1 MTDDSSG
8 GRRTKVERVMD
19 QYGLEEWGPR
29 LEAEWIGD
37 ETERTSLRDLAT
49 EFNQAVLRAA
59 VRDSGASVLDTDIES
74 LYRTLTDDDVSRSDA
89 VRRRRD
95 LERAGVDIDDVRSDF
110 VTHQTI
116 YTYLT
121 NVRDASLPEED
132 TEDRIERKKETV
144 QRLAGR
150 TQVITEST
158 LEELGNA
165 GEIADRDYDVF
176 VDVRAICGDCGADY
190 PIVDLLEQGGCD
202 CDGSDTAR

>member
-1 MTDDSSG
+1 MADDSRG

-19 QYGLEEWGPR
+19 QYGLEEWGER

-37 ETERTSLRDLAT
+37 GTDRTSLRDLAT
-49 EFNQAVLRAA
+49 EFNEAVLRAA
-59 VRDSGASVLDTDIES
+59 VREAGGSALDTDVGS
-74 LYRTLTDDDVSRSDA
+74 LYRTLTDDDASRSVA
-89 VRRRRD
+89 VRRRRE
-95 LERAGVDIDDVRSDF
+95 LERAGVDVDAVESDF

-116 YTYLT
+116 YSYLT
-121 NVRDASLPEED
+121 NVREASLPEED

-165 GEIADRDYDVF
+165 DEITDREYEVF
-176 VDVRAICGDCGADY
+176 VDVRTICGNCGADY
-190 PIVDLLEQGGCD
+190 GIAELLERGGCD
-202 CDGSDTAR
+202 CDATDAA

>member
-1 MTDDSSG
+1 MTDGSRG

-19 QYGLEEWGPR
+19 QYDLEEWGER

-37 ETERTSLRDLAT
+37 GTDRTSLRDLAT
-49 EFNQAVLRAA
+49 EFNEAVLRAA
-59 VRDSGASVLDTDIES
+59 VREAGGSALDTDIES
-74 LYRTLTDDDVSRSDA
+74 LYRTLTDDDAPRSDA
-89 VRRRRD
+89 VRRRRE
-95 LERAGVDIDDVRSDF
+95 LERAGVDVDAVESNF

-116 YTYLT
+116 YSYLT
-121 NVRDASLPEED
+121 DVRDASLPEED

-165 GEIADRDYDVF
+165 DEITDREYEVF
-176 VDVRAICGDCGADY
+176 VDVRAICGNCGADY
-190 PIVDLLEQGGCD
+190 GIAELLDRGGCD
-202 CDGSDTAR
+202 CDAPDAA

>member
-19 QYGLEEWGPR
+19 RYDLEEWGER
-29 LEAEWIGD
+29 LEAEWVGD
-37 ETERTSLRDLAT
+37 GTERTSLRDLAT

-59 VRDSGASVLDTDIES
+59 VRDAGSSVLETDIDS
-74 LYRTLTDDDVSRSDA
+74 LYRTLTNDDVSRSDA
-89 VRRRRD
+89 VRKRRE
-95 LERAGVDIDDVRSDF
+95 LERSGVDIDDVQSDF

-132 TEDRIERKKETV
+132 PEDRIERKKETV

-165 GEIADRDYDVF
+165 GEITDREYEVF
-176 VDVRAICGDCGADY
+176 VDVRTICGNCGADY
-190 PIVDLLEQGGCD
+190 PIADLLDQGGCD
-202 CDGSDTAR
+202 CDGSDAV

>member
-49 EFNQAVLRAA
+49 AFNQAVLRAA
-59 VRDSGASVLDTDIES
+59 VRDAGTSVLETDIES
-74 LYRTLTDDDVSRSDA
+74 LYRILTDDDVSRSDA
-89 VRRRRD
+89 VRKRRE
-95 LERAGVDIDDVRSDF
+95 LERSGVDIDDVRSDF

-132 TEDRIERKKETV
+132 TGDRIDRKKETV
-144 QRLAGR
+144 QRLGGR

-158 LEELGNA
+158 LEELSNA
-165 GEIADRDYDVF
+165 GEIADREYDVF
-176 VDVRAICGDCGADY
+176 VDVRAICGNCGADY
-190 PIVDLLEQGGCD
+190 PVADLLEQRGCD
-202 CDGSDTAR
+202 CDESDAT

>member
-1 MTDDSSG
+1 MTDDSSAR
-8 GRRTKVERVMD
+8 RRTKVERVMD
-19 QYGLEEWGPR
+19 EYDLESWGDR

-37 ETERTSLRDLAT
+37 GTDRTSLRDLAT

-59 VRDSGASVLDTDIES
+59 LRDAGASVFDTDVES

-89 VRRRRD
+89 VRKRRE
-95 LERAGVDIDDVRSDF
+95 LERSGVDIDDVRSDF

-132 TEDRIERKKETV
+132 PEDRVDRKKETV

-158 LEELGNA
+158 LDELRGA
-165 GEIADRDYDVF
+165 GELTDRDYEVF
-176 VDVRAICGDCGADY
+176 VDVRAICGNCGTDY
-190 PIVDLLEQGGCD
+190 PIADLLEQGGCD
-202 CDGSDTAR
+202 CDVDPE

>member
-8 GRRTKVERVMD
+8 RRRTKVERVID
-19 QYGLEEWGPR
+19 AYGLEEWGDR
-29 LEAEWIGD
+29 LEAKWTGD
-37 ETERTSLRDLAT
+37 GTERTSLRDLAA

-59 VRDSGASVLDTDIES
+59 VRDGGPSVIDSDIES

-89 VRRRRD
+89 VRKRRE
-95 LERAGVDIDDVRSDF
+95 LERAGVDIDEVRSDF

-132 TEDRIERKKETV
+132 AEDRIGRKKETV

-150 TQVITEST
+150 TQVVTEST
-158 LEELGNA
+158 LEELA
-165 GEIADRDYDVF
+165 GADEIADREYEVF
-176 VDVRAICGDCGADY
+176 VDVRVICSDCGADY
-190 PIVDLLEQGGCD
+190 AAGELLRQGGCD
-202 CDGSDTAR
+202 CGEA